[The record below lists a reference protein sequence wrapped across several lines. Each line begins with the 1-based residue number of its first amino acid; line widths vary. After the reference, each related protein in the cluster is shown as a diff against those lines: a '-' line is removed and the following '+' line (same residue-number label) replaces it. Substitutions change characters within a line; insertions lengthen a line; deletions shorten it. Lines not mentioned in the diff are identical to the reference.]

1 MRSPQQCSRRTNWAS
16 KGLDGQTTEGPRWL
30 DTVVFAGYVNAP
42 LKYQTAHSLT
52 GFSTLEKNH
61 LPQLVKPRLILN
73 PSLHDF
79 LCKRR
84 LIFNHL
90 HSSRQ
95 TSPEQLGENNTH
107 KMPCLSQEYV
117 RHVPR
122 PSTNGTNSRFPVR
135 PRQIWRCEEFL
146 LEWRP

>member
-16 KGLDGQTTEGPRWL
+16 KGLDGWTTEGPRWL
-30 DTVVFAGYVNAP
+30 DIVIFAGYVNAP
-42 LKYQTAHSLT
+42 LKHQNAHSLT
-52 GFSTLEKNH
+52 GAFDIGKN
-61 LPQLVKPRLILN
+61 LLLQLVKPRFILN

-79 LCKRR
+79 LRKCR

-95 TSPEQLGENNTH
+95 TSPEQLGERNTH
-107 KMPCLSQEYV
+107 KMPRLSQEYV
-117 RHVPR
+117 RHVPC
-122 PSTNGTNSRFPVR
+122 PSTNGTNSRFSVR